1 MKPTVL
7 TNVKKELNY
16 AHYTY
21 ESADVQPSGEEEID
35 LELSNEDDD
44 ARESDQSIDPT

>member
-21 ESADVQPSGEEEID
+21 ESDAPPSGEEEID
-35 LELSNEDDD
+35 LRLSNEDDELD
-44 ARESDQSIDPT
+44 NT